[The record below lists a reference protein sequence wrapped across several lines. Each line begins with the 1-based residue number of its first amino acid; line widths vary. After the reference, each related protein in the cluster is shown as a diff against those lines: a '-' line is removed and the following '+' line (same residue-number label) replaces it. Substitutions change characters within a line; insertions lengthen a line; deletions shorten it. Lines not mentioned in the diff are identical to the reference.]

1 MLQLSTRVLWL
12 SVFALLLS
20 APACNSGGDDDAT
33 GDDDASP
40 GDDDGTTGDDDSSAM
55 GDDDGAG
62 DDDASSGDDD
72 ATAGDDDATAGD
84 DDSSLTGD
92 DDVAGDDDVT
102 AGDDDSTA
110 GDDDSSPAGDDDATA
125 GDDDTSSFSFEDCS
139 DETREFWAWDLSV
152 MPPRSVKVAATCR
165 LTGPHAY
172 LYVADDQWGET
183 VTPEMAQAFMTTF
196 EYRSGAAAVDPGLG
210 IFDNDRMVFGDIPDT
225 LDDDPRMYLL
235 LLNIADYVNSEGETF
250 SFDGYFNAYDELPDE
265 EVKRQTLGLYRS
277 NECEMLYINSRIR
290 PVTEPYTLGVI
301 AHELQHLIA
310 YNYDTAEDVWMS
322 ESLAEVAMLVNG
334 YYTDV
339 AWVESYAAD
348 PSTPLVTTTASGSYG
363 AYLLWGMYLYEQVG
377 RDFMMTLEKEQ
388 QDGISGLNRALK
400 TAGIDTDFP
409 TLFQD
414 WVVANG
420 LQDRRVDIGQY
431 GYDFSDD
438 LPPMTPVAELTS
450 STGTYDGEVEAFG
463 VDYLD
468 ISAVNTGSSLTISTE
483 AGSSLVTQLI
493 KRTSAEPEVVNIPS
507 RQGSRSIELDGAT
520 GSTYTLVV
528 TFTDT
533 QQIDTGNTAAYSVA
547 IKKK

>member
-1 MLQLSTRVLWL
+1 
-12 SVFALLLS
+12 
-20 APACNSGGDDDAT
+20 
-33 GDDDASP
+33 
-40 GDDDGTTGDDDSSAM
+40 
-55 GDDDGAG
+55 
-62 DDDASSGDDD
+62 
-72 ATAGDDDATAGD
+72 
-84 DDSSLTGD
+84 
-92 DDVAGDDDVT
+92 
-102 AGDDDSTA
+102 
-110 GDDDSSPAGDDDATA
+110 
-125 GDDDTSSFSFEDCS
+125 
-139 DETREFWAWDLSV
+139 
-152 MPPRSVKVAATCR
+152 
-165 LTGPHAY
+165 
-172 LYVADDQWGET
+172 
-183 VTPEMAQAFMTTF
+183 
-196 EYRSGAAAVDPGLG
+196 
-210 IFDNDRMVFGDIPDT
+210 
-225 LDDDPRMYLL
+225 
-235 LLNIADYVNSEGETF
+235 
-250 SFDGYFNAYDELPDE
+250 
-265 EVKRQTLGLYRS
+265 
-277 NECEMLYINSRIR
+277 
-290 PVTEPYTLGVI
+290 
-301 AHELQHLIA
+301 
-310 YNYDTAEDVWMS
+310 
-322 ESLAEVAMLVNG
+322 
-334 YYTDV
+334 
-339 AWVESYAAD
+339 
-348 PSTPLVTTTASGSYG
+348 
-363 AYLLWGMYLYEQVG
+363 
-377 RDFMMTLEKEQ
+377 MMTLEKEQ